1 MLSIIAYKR
10 LETFYATVFML
21 IGQICA
27 GVVIDLLVFH
37 ALTWGKAIG
46 IAMIVLGVLIDKL
59 VTRSKN

>member
-1 MLSIIAYKR
+1 
-10 LETFYATVFML
+10 ML

-59 VTRSKN
+59 ITHNKN